1 MDTEIV
7 VIFNNDDFG
16 IFQQE
21 RSQSRWRYESRS
33 GFQTEIETIRHVTC
47 EVKFIV

>member
-1 MDTEIV
+1 MDIEIV

-16 IFQQE
+16 IFSARE
-21 RSQSRWRYESRS
+21 ITVTRYQSRS
-33 GFQTEIETIRHVTC
+33 GFQTDIETIRHVTC